1 MICLVKV
8 YIKEQGLSFS
18 IANVHNLSIL
28 FGHDLLNFLKL
39 SFEMSSNLG
48 KSSFA
53 IGALVNMHT
62 CNARIVFIHIIYIDI
77 DINWPIMKYIDDHT
91 K

>member
-1 MICLVKV
+1 
-8 YIKEQGLSFS
+8 
-18 IANVHNLSIL
+18 
-28 FGHDLLNFLKL
+28 
-39 SFEMSSNLG
+39 MSSNLG

-62 CNARIVFIHIIYIDI
+62 CNACIVFIHIIYIDI
-77 DINWPIMKYIDDHT
+77 DIDRPIMKYIDDHT